1 MNYYESFYGYDENTA
16 VASEVLNSFQDK
28 QREASLRDIH
38 VITVSNMF
46 FNEYEKSNE
55 MFDE

>member
-16 VASEVLNSFQDK
+16 VASEVLNPFQDN
-28 QREASLRDIH
+28 QREASLGDIH

-46 FNEYEKSNE
+46 FNEYEKLIDIE
-55 MFDE
+55 